1 MRILTEE
8 NNKSIAKN
16 MNFSFE
22 NPYSFKERLK
32 SFTPLKSLPAEREL
46 YFSKR
51 KRFIRR
57 LLIVTV
63 VIFSLIPLLFM
74 ILGLDFKVV
83 RNMDSQYY
91 YTLFIF
97 WFYACVVFS
106 PLLIGSYYL
115 VRSATQTTTKAQRML
130 LEQMSEKDWHFFNEI
145 RNRSL
150 TYAPPF
156 ILCQEKLYLFKF
168 NTIVEISLET
178 IEKMEILLKHRGK
191 KYNYRDM
198 APWENNFVY
207 QQKFIPISRNISS
220 KI

>member
-1 MRILTEE
+1 
-8 NNKSIAKN
+8 

-83 RNMDSQYY
+83 RNMDSQY
-91 YTLFIF
+91 
-97 WFYACVVFS
+97 
-106 PLLIGSYYL
+106 
-115 VRSATQTTTKAQRML
+115 
-130 LEQMSEKDWHFFNEI
+130 
-145 RNRSL
+145 
-150 TYAPPF
+150 
-156 ILCQEKLYLFKF
+156 
-168 NTIVEISLET
+168 
-178 IEKMEILLKHRGK
+178 
-191 KYNYRDM
+191 
-198 APWENNFVY
+198 
-207 QQKFIPISRNISS
+207 
-220 KI
+220 

>member
-8 NNKSIAKN
+8 NNKSIVKN

-83 RNMDSQYY
+83 RNIYPIY
-91 YTLFIF
+91 
-97 WFYACVVFS
+97 
-106 PLLIGSYYL
+106 LLVLCLCSVL
-115 VRSATQTTTKAQRML
+115 TSFDRVLLSRTQR
-130 LEQMSEKDWHFFNEI
+130 
-145 RNRSL
+145 
-150 TYAPPF
+150 YP
-156 ILCQEKLYLFKF
+156 
-168 NTIVEISLET
+168 
-178 IEKMEILLKHRGK
+178 
-191 KYNYRDM
+191 NYH
-198 APWENNFVY
+198 
-207 QQKFIPISRNISS
+207 
-220 KI
+220 

>member
-74 ILGLDFKVV
+74 ILGLDKEPLSNLCSSFHIVPRKV
-83 RNMDSQYY
+83 
-91 YTLFIF
+91 I
-97 WFYACVVFS
+97 
-106 PLLIGSYYL
+106 PL
-115 VRSATQTTTKAQRML
+115 
-130 LEQMSEKDWHFFNEI
+130 
-145 RNRSL
+145 
-150 TYAPPF
+150 
-156 ILCQEKLYLFKF
+156 
-168 NTIVEISLET
+168 
-178 IEKMEILLKHRGK
+178 
-191 KYNYRDM
+191 
-198 APWENNFVY
+198 
-207 QQKFIPISRNISS
+207 
-220 KI
+220 